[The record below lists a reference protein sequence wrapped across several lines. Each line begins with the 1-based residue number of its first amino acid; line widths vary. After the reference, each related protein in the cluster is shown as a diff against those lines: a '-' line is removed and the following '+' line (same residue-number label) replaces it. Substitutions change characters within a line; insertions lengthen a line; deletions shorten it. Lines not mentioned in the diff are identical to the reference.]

1 MDRKEYGFQSLEDL
15 FLILF
20 LLYFS
25 YVSMNEQRYF
35 FILFFLFDN
44 EDNNICLVRWFMKIK
59 LNKVYKNFQYKVV
72 VQYVLIFFV
81 FFIG

>member
-1 MDRKEYGFQSLEDL
+1 MGRKEYGFQSIEDL